1 MTLEIVL
8 VPLLKDNY
16 GYLLREPAA
25 KLTAV
30 VDPSEAEP
38 VLAMAR
44 GRGWELTHVLNTH
57 HHHDHTGGNL
67 RLKQATGC
75 KIVGPKADHDRIPGI
90 DIAVEEGQRFEFG
103 TTHAEI
109 LFIPGHT
116 RGHIAYWFPESAALF
131 CGDTLFAMGCGRMFE
146 GTAPQMWASLG
157 KLRALP
163 AATRV
168 YCGHEY
174 TQNNAR
180 FALTVEPGN
189 AALKQRA
196 LQVDELRSRGA
207 ATIPSTIGEER
218 ATNPF
223 MRCSAPDVVAH
234 AAPRLG
240 AERSPVAVLA
250 AIRAEKDDFRG

>member
-1 MTLEIVL
+1 MPLEIVL

-16 GYLLREPAA
+16 AYLVRHAA
-25 KLTAV
+25 ADITAV

-38 VLAMAR
+38 VLQMAR
-44 GRGWELTHVLNTH
+44 ARGWELTHVLNTH

-75 KIVGPKADHDRIPGI
+75 VIVGPKADHDRIPGI
-90 DIAVEEGQRFEFG
+90 DIAVEEGKRFEFG
-103 TTHAEI
+103 RTHAEI

-146 GTAPQMWASLG
+146 GTAPQMWASLS
-157 KLRALP
+157 KLRCLP
-163 AATRV
+163 PATRV

-180 FALTVEPGN
+180 FALTIEPGN
-189 AALKQRA
+189 VALKMRA
-196 LQVDELRSRGA
+196 MHVDEQRSRGL
-207 ATIPSTIGEER
+207 ATIPSTIAEEQ

-223 MRCSAPDVVAH
+223 FRADMPSIGAGLGLAGADPVVVF
-234 AAPRLG
+234 
-240 AERSPVAVLA
+240 AE
-250 AIRAEKDDFRG
+250 IRRRKDEF

>member
-1 MTLEIVL
+1 MALEIVL

-16 GYLLREPAA
+16 AYLVREPAA
-25 KLTAV
+25 NLTAV

-75 KIVGPKADHDRIPGI
+75 RIVGPKADQDRIPGI
-90 DIAVEEGQRFEFG
+90 DIAVEEGQRYDFG

-180 FALTVEPGN
+180 FALTIEPGN
-189 AALKQRA
+189 VALTMRA
-196 LQVDELRSRGA
+196 VRVDELRARGV
-207 ATIPSTIGEER
+207 ATIPSTIGEEQ

-223 MRCSAPDVVAH
+223 FRADEPSVA
-234 AAPRLG
+234 AGLG
-240 AERSPVAVLA
+240 LAGADPVAVFA
-250 AIRAEKDDFRG
+250 EIRRRKDEF

>member
-1 MTLEIVL
+1 MALEIVL

-16 GYLLREPAA
+16 AYLVRDGAA
-25 KLTAV
+25 EATAV
-30 VDPSEAEP
+30 VDPSEADP
-38 VLAMAR
+38 VLKMAR
-44 GRGWELTHVLNTH
+44 ARGWTPTHILNTH

-67 RLKQATGC
+67 RLKEATGAV
-75 KIVGPKADHDRIPGI
+75 IVGPRADRERIPGI
-90 DIAVEEGQRFEFG
+90 DIAVAEGERFDFG
-103 TTHAEI
+103 KTHAEI

-116 RGHIAYWFPESAALF
+116 RGHIAYWFPEDAALF

-146 GTAPQMWASLG
+146 GTATQMWASLG

-163 AATRV
+163 PATRV

-180 FALTVEPGN
+180 FALTVEPAN
-189 AALKQRA
+189 AALRA
-196 LQVDELRSRGA
+196 RAMRVDELRAKGQ

-223 MRCSAPDVVAH
+223 FRADEPALAES
-234 AAPRLG
+234 LG
-240 AERSPVAVLA
+240 LSGADPVAVF
-250 AIRAEKDDFRG
+250 AEVRRRKDEF

>member
-1 MTLEIVL
+1 MALEIVL
-8 VPLLKDNY
+8 VPLLRDNY
-16 GYLLREPAA
+16 AYLLHDAA
-25 KLTAV
+25 AGVTGV

-38 VLAMAR
+38 VLRMAAE
-44 GRGWELTHVLNTH
+44 RGWELTHVLNTH

-75 KIVGPKADHDRIPGI
+75 IIVGPRADHDRIPGI
-90 DIAVEEGQRFEFG
+90 DVAVQEGERFEFG
-103 TTHAEI
+103 KTYAEI

-116 RGHIAYWFPESAALF
+116 RGHIAYWFQESAALF

-146 GTAPQMWASLG
+146 GTAPQMWASLR
-157 KLRALP
+157 KLRDLP
-163 AATRV
+163 PETRV

-196 LQVDELRSRGA
+196 LQVDEMRSRGA
-207 ATIPSTIGEER
+207 ATIPSTIAEER

-223 MRCSAPDVVAH
+223 FRADEPAMAAGVGLAGADPVVVF
-234 AAPRLG
+234 
-240 AERSPVAVLA
+240 AE
-250 AIRAEKDDFRG
+250 IRRRKDAF